1 MMKTNLAEKVQI
13 FDFYHRSEIIYENE
27 LIKSEEEEGKKEEDI
42 EYVTSEVHLKLQ
54 EL

>member
-1 MMKTNLAEKVQI
+1 MEKTNLAANVQI
-13 FDFYHRSEIIYENE
+13 FDIYHKSETIYENE
-27 LIKSEEEEGKKEEDI
+27 LRKSEEEGKKEEDI